1 MGFKRAPQ
9 LRLTRNRHPSEP
21 YAPRAAERPA
31 HRMTTSATLEGSRR
45 AAAARADDPRQTA
58 SADRAPQSTA
68 HFERQHNHK
77 PCHPRS
83 CDLATMRLTLSAA
96 LLAVAVDGFASKRLP
111 SLRQAVRVQD
121 ANAVT

>member
-45 AAAARADDPRQTA
+45 AAAARADDPRL
-58 SADRAPQSTA
+58 PG
-68 HFERQHNHK
+68 ERQSARK
-77 PCHPRS
+77 PLDRPAHQTLCH
-83 CDLATMRLTLSAA
+83 LAAA
-96 LLAVAVDGFASKRLP
+96 I
-111 SLRQAVRVQD
+111 
-121 ANAVT
+121 